1 MAPTRTST
9 DHLIP
14 LVLVLVTGA
23 ALWYAHAQSWDLGG
37 RSPILSYESAQVA
50 LAARELAWHGK
61 LGTPY
66 ALPIDLVSHSVP
78 PWPLSAVQPGMV
90 FAEGLILKLVPAR
103 GITAGSDPRA
113 WLTLVLPFVCYLAF
127 GAFTVLA
134 ARYVLARHA
143 PEAPRWVRVGAP
155 ATLGL
160 AAVLDAQA
168 QHFAL
173 SGVGELPATALLLL
187 AFLGLALGAGS
198 ALPLTLGVLLGIS
211 GLFRANALWLAPAF
225 ALATAWST
233 PPGRRFR
240 CAALVLAGFALP
252 LAPWWIYKWRAFGSP
267 AWDVA
272 WFELWDHVQDRSW
285 FELLHRAEIPE
296 LPRGFEALG
305 LLAKKSASNLAHLVP
320 PLLSG
325 PRGLWLGALACWPF
339 TRSSADESSRPLVA
353 AAVVAFVCLVLD
365 TLAASAGSPLLREV
379 FPTRVLAELAGML
392 ALWSLLGRIPNSS
405 ARARGVACVLAALLA
420 LGWGTWMSRMA
431 QAESRA
437 LSLERGVPSSRS
449 LTALSA
455 TLNSVLVPGEV
466 LMSNLGPA
474 LAWQTNHPVIH
485 LAYAPADIA
494 GCRARHDFRHVLL
507 VFRSAERAWAP
518 WQEIV
523 ERPGAAAT
531 HAELGVRREQRFAT
545 ADGFTVVW
553 LELGP
558 RQPQVA
564 LARPATRRTSA
575 GPLLRWPHPP
585 AAQPLAAVRPGGS
598 R

>member
-14 LVLVLVTGA
+14 LVLVLITGA
-23 ALWYAHAQSWDLGG
+23 ALWFAHAQSWDLGV

-50 LAARELAWHGK
+50 IAARELAWHGN
-61 LGTPY
+61 LATPY
-66 ALPIDLVSHSVP
+66 ALPIDLASHAHP

-90 FAEGLILKLVPAR
+90 LAEALILKLVPAR

-143 PEAPRWVRVGAP
+143 PDAPRWVRVGAP
-155 ATLGL
+155 AALGL
-160 AAVLDAQA
+160 AAILDAQA

-173 SGVGELPATALLLL
+173 SGVGELPATVLLLL
-187 AFLGLALGAGS
+187 ALLGLALGGGTQ
-198 ALPLTLGVLLGIS
+198 LPLTLGILLGVS
-211 GLFRANALWLAPAF
+211 ELFRANALLLAPVF
-225 ALATAWST
+225 ALAVAWSA
-233 PPGRRFR
+233 PAGRRLR
-240 CAALVLAGFALP
+240 CGALVLAGWALP

-272 WFELWDHVQDRSW
+272 WFALWDHVQDRSW

-296 LPRGFEALG
+296 LPRGFQALG
-305 LLAKKSASNLAHLVP
+305 LLAAKSASNLARLVP
-320 PLLSG
+320 PLLAG
-325 PRGLWLGALACWPF
+325 PRGLWLGALVCWPF
-339 TRSSADESSRPLVA
+339 TRGGADAASRPLVA
-353 AAVVAFVCLVLD
+353 AAIVAFACLALD

-379 FPTRVLAELAGML
+379 FPMRVLAELSGML
-392 ALWSLLGRIPNSS
+392 ALWSLLGRIPGAS
-405 ARARGVACVLAALLA
+405 ARTRGALCALAAVLA
-420 LGWGTWMSRMA
+420 LGWGTWMTRMA

-437 LSLERGVPSSRS
+437 LSFERGVPSSRS
-449 LTALSA
+449 LTAISVS
-455 TLNSVLVPGEV
+455 LNSVLVPREA

-485 LAYAPADIA
+485 LAYSPADIA
-494 GCRARHDFRHVLL
+494 ACRARHDFRHVLL
-507 VFRSAERAWAP
+507 VFRGAERAWAP

-523 ERPGAAAT
+523 ARPGEAGT
-531 HAELGVRREQRFAT
+531 HAELGVRRERRFT
-545 ADGFTVVW
+545 TPDGFAGVW

-558 RQPQVA
+558 RQPAVA
-564 LARPATRRTSA
+564 VDRPATHRTTA
-575 GPLLRWPHPP
+575 APLLRSTRSPD
-585 AAQPLAAVRPGGS
+585 AAHLAGVRPGGS

>member
-1 MAPTRTST
+1 M
-9 DHLIP
+9 P

-23 ALWYAHAQSWDLGG
+23 ALWFAHAQSWDLGG

-61 LGTPY
+61 VGTPY
-66 ALPIDLVSHSVP
+66 ALPIDLVSHAHP
-78 PWPLSAVQPGMV
+78 PWPLSAVQPGMM
-90 FAEGLILKLVPAR
+90 FAEALILKLVPAR
-103 GITAGSDPRA
+103 GITAGSDSRA

-143 PEAPRWVRVGAP
+143 GEAPRWVRTGAP

-160 AAVLDAQA
+160 AAMLDAQA

-173 SGVGELPATALLLL
+173 SGVGELPATVLLLL
-187 AFLGLALGAGS
+187 AFLGLAIGAGS
-198 ALPLTLGVLLGIS
+198 TLPLTLGILLGVS

-225 ALATAWST
+225 ALATAWSA
-233 PPGRRFR
+233 PAERRFR
-240 CAALVLAGFALP
+240 CGALVLAGYALP
-252 LAPWWIYKWRAFGSP
+252 LAPWWIYKWQAFGSP

-296 LPRGFEALG
+296 LPRGFKALG
-305 LLAKKSASNLAHLVP
+305 LLAAKSASNLAQLVP
-320 PLLSG
+320 PLLAG
-325 PRGLWLGALACWPF
+325 PRGLWLGALVCWPF
-339 TRSSADESSRPLVA
+339 TRSSGDVSSRPLVA
-353 AAVVAFVCLVLD
+353 AAVVACVGLGLD
-365 TLAASAGSPLLREV
+365 TLAASASSPLLREV

-392 ALWSLLGRIPNSS
+392 ALWSLLGRIPGSS
-405 ARARGVACVLAALLA
+405 VRTRGAACVLAALLA
-420 LGWGTWMSRMA
+420 LGWGTWMSHVA
-431 QAESRA
+431 QVESRA
-437 LSLERGVPSSRS
+437 LSLERGLPTSRS

-455 TLNSVLVPGEV
+455 RLNSVMVPGET

-474 LAWQTNHPVIH
+474 LAWQTTPPVIH
-485 LAYAPADIA
+485 LAYSPADIA
-494 GCRARHDFRHVLL
+494 SCRARHDFRHVLL

-523 ERPGAAAT
+523 ERPGAAGT
-531 HAELGVRREQRFAT
+531 HAELGVRGERRFTT
-545 ADGFTVVW
+545 ADGFVVVW

-564 LARPATRRTSA
+564 LDRPATRRTSA
-575 GPLLRWPHPP
+575 GPLLRWRHSP
-585 AAQPLAAVRPGGS
+585 AARSHVAGVRPGGS